1 VFNIVSDMS
10 KTIEIEITEFIANGA
25 KQRIESIT
33 PEDRLLEDGII
44 DSLSLLDLVD
54 FIERTYGIVVDEFDI
69 DVDTFGSVRS
79 IAGYVSAKRA

>member
-1 VFNIVSDMS
+1 MLE
-10 KTIEIEITEFIANGA
+10 TIETEITEFIANGA

-44 DSLSLLDLVD
+44 DSLSLLDLVA

-69 DVDTFGSVRS
+69 DLETFGSVRS
-79 IAGYVSAKRA
+79 IAKYVLATRS

>member
-1 VFNIVSDMS
+1 MS

-54 FIERTYGIVVDEFDI
+54 FIERTYGIVVDEFDV

-79 IAGYVSAKRA
+79 IAGYVSAKRG